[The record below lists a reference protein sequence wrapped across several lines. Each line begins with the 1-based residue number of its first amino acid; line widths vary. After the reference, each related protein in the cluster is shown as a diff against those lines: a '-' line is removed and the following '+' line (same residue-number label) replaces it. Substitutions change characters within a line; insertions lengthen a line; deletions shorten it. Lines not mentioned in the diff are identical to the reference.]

1 MRISDWSSDVCSSDL
16 LDGAGDGDVAA
27 DVANADAD
35 RIVAGD
41 SHLTVVL
48 ERSGERPVGDDAA
61 RIVAFDGDLARIGD
75 RSGEGAVGHD
85 AEAVAALGERPVEIA
100 VIVVVLGGVILVEDD
115 LADRKSTRLNSIY

>member
-75 RSGEGAVGHD
+75 RSGEGAVGPD
-85 AEAVAALGERPVEIA
+85 AEPVAALADRPVEIP
-100 VIVVVLGGVILVEDD
+100 VIVVVLRSEKNTSELPSLIPPPDPVL
-115 LADRKSTRLNSIY
+115 R

>member
-16 LDGAGDGDVAA
+16 
-27 DVANADAD
+27 
-35 RIVAGD
+35 
-41 SHLTVVL
+41 
-48 ERSGERPVGDDAA
+48 

-115 LADRKSTRLNSIY
+115 LAAVGDRAAAGRGRADAGGIARVAADRKSVV